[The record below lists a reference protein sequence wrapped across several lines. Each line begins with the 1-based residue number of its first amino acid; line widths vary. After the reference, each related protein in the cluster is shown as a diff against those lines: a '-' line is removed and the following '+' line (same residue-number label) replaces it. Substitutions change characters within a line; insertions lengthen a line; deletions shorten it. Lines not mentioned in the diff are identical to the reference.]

1 MPKRSGAVHVATTTR
16 KYKGKVYRTHLLR
29 RSYREDGKV
38 KHDTL
43 GNISH
48 LPDTTIDLIRR
59 SLKGESFI
67 NPSERFHCVQS
78 LPHGHVAAVL
88 GTLKRL
94 ELHTLID
101 RTGSRLRD
109 LVVAMIAARVIDARS
124 KLTTA
129 RALSAPSALTTLGEV
144 LGLGKLDQ
152 HELYAAMDWL
162 VGRQNGIERR
172 LARRHLSEHTLLLYD
187 LTSSYLEGTKCSLAQ
202 RGYSRDGKKGKLQI
216 VFGLFCSADGCPV
229 AVEVFEGSTSD
240 PATLA
245 TQVDKIRNR
254 FGLTHVVLVAD
265 RGMLTAARIREEL
278 QGLDGLSWIT
288 TLRAPTIRKLIRAG
302 SVQPSL
308 FDERNLAEITSDDFP
323 GERLIVCRN
332 PLLADERSRKRQ
344 ELLAATERELQVIA
358 AATRR
363 KRQPLRGKDAIGLRV
378 GKVIHRFKVAKHF
391 ITGIT
396 GDTFTFERDLERIAA
411 EEKLDGICIVRS
423 SVDPSQ
429 LDADQT
435 VRSYKD
441 LSRIEYAFR
450 SLKTIG
456 LKVRPIHH
464 WREDRVRAHVLL
476 CMLAYYIEWHMRK
489 DLAPLLF
496 DDHDPEAAE
505 AQRPSPVEPARRSAA
520 ARQKAG
526 RKRTDEGLPVHS
538 LRGLIDHLGTLVT
551 NTIEVAE
558 SGASFHLRTQPT
570 TLQKR
575 CFELLEV
582 TPRM

>member
-67 NPSERFHCVQS
+67 NPSERFHCVRS

-109 LVVAMIAARVIDARS
+109 LVVAMIADRVIDARS
-124 KLTTA
+124 KLATA

-144 LGLGKLDQ
+144 LGLGKVDQ

-216 VFGLFCSADGCPV
+216 VFGLLCSADGCPV

-278 QGLDGLSWIT
+278 QGFDGLSWIT

-302 SVQPSL
+302 ALQPSL

-332 PLLADERSRKRQ
+332 PLLADERSRKHQ
-344 ELLAATERELQVIA
+344 ELLAATERELEVIA

-396 GDTFTFERDLERIAA
+396 DDTFTFERDLKRIAA
-411 EEKLDGICIVRS
+411 EEKLDGIYVVRS
-423 SVDPSQ
+423 SADPGH

-435 VRSYKD
+435 VRAYKG

-456 LKVRPIHH
+456 LKIRPIHH

-476 CMLAYYIEWHMRK
+476 CMLAYYIEWHMRN

-505 AQRPSPVEPARRSAA
+505 AQRPSPVEPARR
-520 ARQKAG
+520 KAG

-538 LRGLIDHLGTLVT
+538 FRGLIDHLGTLVT
-551 NTIEVAE
+551 NTMEVAKH
-558 SGASFHLRTQPT
+558 GARFHLRTQPT